1 MIIFITR
8 RGAKISQYSAYPF
21 EKEVILKPQV
31 WEVVP
36 PSDPEYAE
44 ATHSM
49 GIFRPSTVV
58 LRSCLNEDYGKA
70 NWTTT
75 KPATKLD
82 YHEKKNGFGTATSI
96 YNSNSLRNFM
106 DFMDKEGE
114 RLVGKL
120 MSKDSFTKTSEALVH
135 SNSMRSKLLN
145 PTTETLASTSDFIM
159 TETTRQNYLRILE
172 AVDSGVPLLLEGGT
186 GVGKSATIQAAAK
199 QKKVTLVRFN
209 MSTDV
214 TIDDIVGRNM
224 PQDGIMQFTPVT
236 AHERGDLFFFDEFNL
251 AHDCVLQR
259 MILHVRT
266 LLQCRFGLDASAMES
281 LCLLKSTAQ
290 AALMAAN
297 AVTACVF
304 PCVFFLAVPLG
315 IVRAVLISE
324 GGIRKGIGNIIPN
337 LFCGLEKSGVRN
349 IRTRFGGESKLRAL
363 EDSQDVVVVIKIT
376 AEVSSYETDTVN
388 YMNSV
393 QKSLKGPFRL
403 PPLLVVLRPHQEQK
417 QMFSEDPLCVHAT
430 TGVVHN
436 LFRPVPVDD
445 VFLHNFI
452 ANCLAKCRLPRFP
465 RMASDDVAGMTLL
478 CLESLARQ
486 SELNLC
492 TTANNVFGLG
502 RQRLG
507 VLIRYRTVIPIL
519 NLTLYRCFNL
529 NLRTQCF
536 VLRLRD
542 IPFDRM
548 DEMVQC
554 LTCISHYFLQRQQDC
569 DIVRSTIDIVHCEG
583 TLEITVLNIR
593 NAPSNEAVR
602 GYDEKRKK

>member
-363 EDSQDVVVVIKIT
+363 EDSQEDKKIT
-376 AEVSSYETDTVN
+376 AKVSSHEPDTVN

-393 QKSLKGPFRL
+393 KKFLKDAFR
-403 PPLLVVLRPHQEQK
+403 PPPWLVVLRPHQEQK
-417 QMFSEDPLCVHAT
+417 QVFSEDPLCESGDFERIT
-430 TGVVHN
+430 K
-436 LFRPVPVDD
+436 FMRPAPVDD
-445 VFLHNFI
+445 VFLHNFT
-452 ANCLAKCRLPRFP
+452 ANCLAKCPCICKCESRLPLFV
-465 RMASDDVAGMTLL
+465 RMVSDDVL

-492 TTANNVFGLG
+492 TTANNVFGLGRQNNVFGLGRQNSVFGLG

-519 NLTLYRCFNL
+519 NLTLYRFFNL
-529 NLRTQCF
+529 NLRARCF
-536 VLRLRD
+536 VLR
-542 IPFDRM
+542 
-548 DEMVQC
+548 V
-554 LTCISHYFLQRQQDC
+554 
-569 DIVRSTIDIVHCEG
+569 
-583 TLEITVLNIR
+583 
-593 NAPSNEAVR
+593 
-602 GYDEKRKK
+602 